1 MLFVDSDIDEDI
13 DIYSW
18 VMVNGMV
25 IRSGP
30 EGKKHVILTTKIFGT
45 EVYGWTLG
53 LGTKSKHFTYID
65 GYQESLRE
73 QEAFC

>member
-1 MLFVDSDIDEDI
+1 MDSLSVEPPGKPTDDIDIDEDI
-13 DIYSW
+13 GIYSW

-53 LGTKSKHFTYID
+53 LGTKSKHFTIH
-65 GYQESLRE
+65 
-73 QEAFC
+73 

>member
-1 MLFVDSDIDEDI
+1 MDSLPAEPPGKPTDDIDIDEDI

-25 IRSGP
+25 IRAGP

-53 LGTKSKHFTYID
+53 MGTKSKHFTIH
-65 GYQESLRE
+65 
-73 QEAFC
+73 